1 MHNMRQAAP
10 VPRWHWGSP
19 IINMTRRSQPS
30 SPVCSGGKYRMYTQD
45 VLRLAQ
51 ELTFTVLLLGA
62 IYYDLRFRIVPNSL
76 IIVSFVVG
84 LVCRSVEGVGS
95 LVSTL
100 VLTLAIAWPFYQGY
114 KRGWMGGGDV
124 KLAAAA
130 SLLAGETRAAA
141 FFLAGAAAG
150 GLASLATIASRNWRE
165 RLAIPPWQNR
175 SAAEPAAMVPYA
187 AAYSLGLLVLQ
198 IVLLIGGKG

>member
-1 MHNMRQAAP
+1 
-10 VPRWHWGSP
+10 
-19 IINMTRRSQPS
+19 
-30 SPVCSGGKYRMYTQD
+30 MYTQD

-114 KRGWMGGGDV
+114 KRGWMGRRCKAGCCSQPLPV
-124 KLAAAA
+124 KQGQPP
-130 SLLAGETRAAA
+130 SSWQ
-141 FFLAGAAAG
+141 AAAG